1 MKVYVVSQGY
11 SPIGV
16 FRDRETALTVSKA
29 ANGSLFGG
37 EEDCHVREFP
47 VVEESKIY
55 LSGYLGTIKEV
66 GFDAKRD

>member
-16 FRDRETALTVSKA
+16 FKDRETALTVSKG

-37 EEDCHVREFP
+37 AEDCHVREFP
-47 VVEESKIY
+47 ILSEPVVC
-55 LSGYLGTIKEV
+55 EV
-66 GFDAKRD
+66 ISNGPCE

>member
-16 FRDRETALTVSKA
+16 FKDRETALTVSKA

-37 EEDCHVREFP
+37 EDDRHVREFP
-47 VVEESKIY
+47 IAGEVEVVN
-55 LSGYLGTIKEV
+55 
-66 GFDAKRD
+66 DAERG

>member
-47 VVEESKIY
+47 ILSEPVVC
-55 LSGYLGTIKEV
+55 EV
-66 GFDAKRD
+66 ISDAERD

>member
-16 FRDRETALTVSKA
+16 FKDRETALTVSKA

-37 EEDCHVREFP
+37 EDDSHVKEFP
-47 VVEESKIY
+47 ILSEPVVC
-55 LSGYLGTIKEV
+55 EV
-66 GFDAKRD
+66 ISDGEHE

>member
-16 FRDRETALTVSKA
+16 FKDRDTALAVSKA

-37 EEDCHVREFP
+37 DDDCHVREFP
-47 VVEESKIY
+47 ILSEPVVC
-55 LSGYLGTIKEV
+55 EV
-66 GFDAKRD
+66 ISDAERD